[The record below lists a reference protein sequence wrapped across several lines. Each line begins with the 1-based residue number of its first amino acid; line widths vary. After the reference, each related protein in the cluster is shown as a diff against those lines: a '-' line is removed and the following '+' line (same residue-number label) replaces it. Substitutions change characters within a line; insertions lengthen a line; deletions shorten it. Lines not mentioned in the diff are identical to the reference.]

1 MSGASVGFYRGDPTL
16 LVEDLQAC
24 RPTLLPVAPRVLNK
38 IYDKVGAWDRPSS
51 LGSNL
56 FAHARIS
63 LFFCVAFRA
72 AAFGFGSRSVQ
83 IMLGI
88 TSHGGMKKKLFDAAL
103 AAKKEGLIK
112 HGIMKH
118 PVYDRL
124 IFNKIKRG
132 LGMDHVRFMLSGSAP
147 LSESVMTFFRCLLGV
162 PVVEGY
168 GQTEG
173 SAGGCISHPTDVAT
187 AGHVGG
193 PVGGVDVVLVDV
205 PEMGYRHTDTL
216 HRGSQP
222 CLGRGEICL
231 RGPNVFKGY
240 YKDEQATAEAMD
252 NEGWLHSGDIGLWRP
267 DGSLQIIDRK
277 KNIFKLAQGEYVA
290 PEKIENILLR
300 SPLIAQ
306 CFVYGD
312 SLQSSLVGIVV
323 PDEESARRWA
333 ETSDPQ
339 SAGLAFANLCASTKL
354 RRAVLDDVA
363 RLSRENG
370 LHGFETVRAVHL
382 THRAFTVEQ
391 DMLTPTFKLKRSK
404 VRDAYQREIRE
415 LYGAMPPAPSKL

>member
-1 MSGASVGFYRGDPTL
+1 
-16 LVEDLQAC
+16 
-24 RPTLLPVAPRVLNK
+24 
-38 IYDKVGAWDRPSS
+38 
-51 LGSNL
+51 
-56 FAHARIS
+56 
-63 LFFCVAFRA
+63 
-72 AAFGFGSRSVQ
+72 
-83 IMLGI
+83 
-88 TSHGGMKKKLFDAAL
+88 MKKKMFDTAL
-103 AAKKEGLIK
+103 AAKTEGLLRR
-112 HGIMKH
+112 GIMKH

-147 LSESVMTFFRCLLGV
+147 LSENVMMFFRCLLGA
-162 PVVEGY
+162 PVVVGY

-173 SAGGCISHPTDVAT
+173 SAGCCISHPADVAT

-216 HRGSQP
+216 HRGRQP

-231 RGPNVFKGY
+231 RGPNVFRGY
-240 YKDEQATAEAMD
+240 YKDEQATAAAVD
-252 NEGWLHSGDIGLWRP
+252 SEGWLHSGDIGLWRP

-312 SLQSSLVGIVV
+312 SLQSSLVAIVV
-323 PDEESARRWA
+323 PDEEPARRWA
-333 ETSDPQ
+333 EI
-339 SAGLAFANLCASTKL
+339 SAPLIVGAPFADLCSSSSL
-354 RRAVLDDVA
+354 RQAVVDDIA
-363 RLSRENG
+363 RLSREDG

-382 THRAFTVEQ
+382 THRAFTAEE
-391 DMLTPTFKLKRSK
+391 DMLTPTFKLKRQK
-404 VRDAYQREIRE
+404 VRDAYQREIRD
-415 LYGAMPPAPSKL
+415 LYSAMPPTPSKL